1 MFTTQAHA
9 ANGGGGLKQTL
20 LDDVTWDFGDGGTL
34 AEVAGQTPTHTF
46 HRAGFYTVT
55 LRVRFCNAQSSGEAA
70 AEKQAL
76 LDDIGNR
83 SQVSAQFENQDCGA
97 AKSSSQQVQVVAPRD
112 GPVDVQGMQV
122 AGLPQYLYP
131 VPDQGT
137 YAGDNEVF
145 VSPRSSLGSDAPTVG
160 VRIGNLQLLGGEI
173 WINRRTGY
181 IGPKPGDRHAD
192 PIYGEMI
199 VQGQLFDLGQL
210 QRPLQLRRGALA
222 SGPGQTFADNFDG
235 QAPSGPVTVKGL
247 PLFSDARGSVTL
259 PTVTLS
265 PPATTSATWAVS
277 MPGPLGDSIG
287 NGNVP
292 GNPETRVPTL
302 IHAGPVSGT
311 ARDRVA
317 GRRHAAGDV
326 PDFNL
331 KVPSFTLGP
340 ISASFSL
347 SHASDAADPWFGGGT
362 ITAAIPPLPTISIDA
377 NYDPQNALGFAIRSD
392 DSIDFVGAR
401 IKTNIPLF
409 DIAKLEALTVRF
421 GTHPFYLAGDATFAN
436 AGPVDLVTVNG
447 CLAYIYGQNTH
458 RTLNLCPRS
467 PTAASSTTRPAC
479 GSVWPGTSSRRRST
493 ISRSVTATSST
504 TPAVR
509 SSRCSRRSTPA

>member
-1 MFTTQAHA
+1 M
-9 ANGGGGLKQTL
+9 
-20 LDDVTWDFGDGGTL
+20 
-34 AEVAGQTPTHTF
+34 
-46 HRAGFYTVT
+46 
-55 LRVRFCNAQSSGEAA
+55 
-70 AEKQAL
+70 
-76 LDDIGNR
+76 
-83 SQVSAQFENQDCGA
+83 
-97 AKSSSQQVQVVAPRD
+97 
-112 GPVDVQGMQV
+112 
-122 AGLPQYLYP
+122 
-131 VPDQGT
+131 
-137 YAGDNEVF
+137 
-145 VSPRSSLGSDAPTVG
+145 
-160 VRIGNLQLLGGEI
+160 LGGEI

-210 QRPLQLRRGALA
+210 QRPLQLRHGALV

-235 QAPSGPVTVKGL
+235 QGPSGPVTVKGL

-259 PTVTLS
+259 PTITLS
-265 PPATTSATWAVS
+265 TPATTSATWAVS

-302 IHAGPVSGT
+302 IHAGPVPGA

-347 SHASDAADPWFGGGT
+347 SHASGAADPWFGGGT

-421 GTHPFYLAGDATFAN
+421 GTHPFYLSGDATFAN

-458 RTLNLCPRS
+458 RTLNLCPEVADGKVVDDTPGVRFRL
-467 PTAASSTTRPAC
+467 AGDVKLPALDNLSLGHGYVEYDA
-479 GSVWPGTSSRRRST
+479 GSQVVTLFATIDTSLTIAGFELGGIHVDVNGQFGNGTFGVFGRAPRRS
-493 ISRSVTATSST
+493 SGSQRMVASA
-504 TPAVR
+504 
-509 SSRCSRRSTPA
+509 